1 MGTLTKVFSDID
13 FTFTQ
18 RPVVGDIA
26 VSYDQQAVIRSIRN
40 LLLTR
45 HYERPFNPDLGGNIE
60 GLLFENASQTVSA
73 TLENEITNVINNYE
87 PRVTLQTVSVS
98 VQPDLNSYSVRI
110 TFYLKNAAT
119 PTTINVIL
127 ERNR

>member
-13 FTFTQ
+13 FTFTK
-18 RPVVGDIA
+18 RPGVGDVAI
-26 VSYDQQAVIRSIRN
+26 SYDQQAVIRSVRN

-45 HYERPFNPDLGGNIE
+45 HYERPFNPDLGSGI
-60 GLLFENASQTVSA
+60 GSLLFENVSQFVSA
-73 TLENEITNVINNYE
+73 ALENEITNTINNHE
-87 PRVTLQTVSVS
+87 PRVSLQNVSVS
-98 VQPDLNSYSVRI
+98 VQPDENSYSARI
-110 TFYLKNAAT
+110 TFFLNNAAT